1 MSEASIDAALVAWV
15 NTFGFSGADSIQT
28 LDDLADGFILSRLL
42 QDIDNGDYFKDL
54 DQNTTQSHDP
64 LNWVLRWNYLKRLF
78 RDLERYYTEVL
89 GQPPFAAA
97 YLPNLSMLAK
107 DGNVA
112 EIRKL
117 MSLAVVAA
125 VQSEK
130 REDYVQKIQTLSSEQ
145 QTALMVELS
154 QIMRDSN
161 LEDNE
166 DNPSKSTAFDDEYA
180 EATEKGSELQEEKD
194 ALERAYGELKKEHQ
208 DLQVDHNTLLKQ
220 WNDTNN
226 KLEASVQ
233 TVQTLTLRANINA
246 QRELDQLRDE
256 LLVLELRLAEKEAE
270 AKTQQALTDSLR
282 KQVGDLSP
290 KAEAARALQDE
301 LDEMVHVAEQV
312 KKQESTIAK
321 YKKKLNDMSELE
333 RQLKSLEDE
342 NASLTQQIQD
352 TSNTDKS
359 LQSYKATVAQL
370 EEEKKQALSR
380 ERTLKDELEH
390 AQDEVQSLTE
400 SNSKS
405 SAEISLLHK
414 RVQEM
419 EADQHPAS
427 DSENE
432 DMGELGLELAGTSKT
447 QLKIKISRLEQELRR
462 WRCSGASAQPVE
474 DDKDLRAQ
482 CLRLQQ
488 EKALLAEQLH
498 GLVTLESGGS
508 LDQVVDLRKQL
519 LQTQQD
525 LAAAKKAVHELTD
538 SLAALEQ
545 ELFEAKTDLSMV
557 GKDDLEAIAILKERN
572 SVRVKEVE
580 AGRNDLAR
588 KVRELEVE
596 CLQQTRRL
604 NEMSIDDAH
613 YKVKGDQSSDVNI
626 KETTLERENAKLRE
640 KKKVM
645 LDQLEQLH
653 KALQSAK
660 TDRDHLREKLA
671 RAVDN
676 DESSQLRAELS
687 LAKQENR
694 LIHSAYYDLAM
705 RMSQNSIV
713 VARASASPASWLAQ
727 QRKLLDRQFEDEHP
741 FEKRK
746 AEAERIRQKYVDRI
760 PVICEKVEKSDI
772 ATIDKKKYLVPA
784 DLTVG
789 QFVYVIRKRIKLSPE
804 KAIFI
809 FVDEVLPPTAAL
821 MSAIYEEH
829 KDEDG
834 FLYITYSGENTF
846 GFEEL

>member
-15 NTFGFSGADSIQT
+15 NTFGFTGADSIQT
-28 LDDLADGFILSRLL
+28 LDDLADGVILSRLL
-42 QDIDNGDYFKDL
+42 QDIDNDSYFKGL
-54 DQNTTQSHDP
+54 DQPTAQSHDP
-64 LNWVLRWNYLKRLF
+64 SNWVLRWNYLKRLF

-107 DGNVA
+107 DANVA

-130 REDYVQKIQTLSSEQ
+130 RENYVKKIQTLSSEQ

-161 LEDNE
+161 VEDNE
-166 DNPSKSTAFDDEYA
+166 VDPSKSTVFDDEYA
-180 EATEKGSELQEEKD
+180 ETTEKVSELQEQKD

-208 DLQVDHNTLLKQ
+208 DLQVDHAALLEH
-220 WNDTNN
+220 WTDTHS
-226 KLEASVQ
+226 KLETSEQ

-256 LLVLELRLAEKEAE
+256 LQVLEPRLAEKETE

-282 KQVGDLSP
+282 KQVGDLSQ
-290 KAEAARALQDE
+290 KAEAAKALQDE
-301 LDEMVHVAEQV
+301 LDELVHVAEQA

-333 RQLKSLEDE
+333 QQLKSLEDE

-359 LQSYKATVAQL
+359 LQTYKATFAQL
-370 EEEKKQALSR
+370 EEEKAQALSSIH
-380 ERTLKDELEH
+380 TLKDELER
-390 AQDEVQSLTE
+390 AQDKIQSMIE
-400 SNSKS
+400 SSSKS
-405 SAEISLLHK
+405 AAEISLLQQK
-414 RVQEM
+414 VQEM
-419 EADQHPAS
+419 EADQHPAP

-432 DMGELGLELAGTSKT
+432 DLGELGLELAGTSKT

-462 WRCSGASAQPVE
+462 WRCSGANAQPVE

-482 CLRLQQ
+482 CVQLQQ

-519 LQTQQD
+519 LQTQQN
-525 LAAAKKAVHELTD
+525 LAAAKIALRDLTD

-545 ELFEAKTDLSMV
+545 ELFEAKTELSMV
-557 GKDDLEAIAILKERN
+557 GKDDLEAIVILKERN
-572 SVRVKEVE
+572 SARIKEVE
-580 AGRNDLAR
+580 GSRNDLAR

-596 CLQQTRRL
+596 CLQQTRCL

-613 YKVKGDQSSDVNI
+613 HKVKGDQSSDVHV

-653 KALQSAK
+653 KALQLAR
-660 TDRDHLREKLA
+660 TDRDHLKEKLA

-687 LAKQENR
+687 SVKQENR

-705 RMSQNSIV
+705 RMSQNSVV
-713 VARASASPASWLAQ
+713 VARASASPASWL
-727 QRKLLDRQFEDEHP
+727 
-741 FEKRK
+741 
-746 AEAERIRQKYVDRI
+746 
-760 PVICEKVEKSDI
+760 
-772 ATIDKKKYLVPA
+772 
-784 DLTVG
+784 
-789 QFVYVIRKRIKLSPE
+789 
-804 KAIFI
+804 
-809 FVDEVLPPTAAL
+809 
-821 MSAIYEEH
+821 
-829 KDEDG
+829 
-834 FLYITYSGENTF
+834 
-846 GFEEL
+846 